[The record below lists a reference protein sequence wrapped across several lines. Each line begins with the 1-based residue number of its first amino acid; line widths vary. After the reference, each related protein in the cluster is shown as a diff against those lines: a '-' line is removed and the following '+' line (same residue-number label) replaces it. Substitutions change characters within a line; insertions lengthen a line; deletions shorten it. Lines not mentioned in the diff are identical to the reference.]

1 MVIRQLWFDGCL
13 LSSNVIEIINLIN
26 DVSVDGMRV
35 FPFSETICCEAVA
48 VRKDPEGYSCYVFR
62 DLNDGSYRMVT
73 RLPNWESPFIG
84 IGDKGYLK
92 YTEVLA
98 GRDTWYDRSTGIYV
112 PYKYDG
118 QYLIDWV
125 PSNVK

>member
-1 MVIRQLWFDGCL
+1 MAICQLRLDGRL
-13 LSSNVIEIINLIN
+13 LSLDAVEIINQIEN
-26 DVSVDGMRV
+26 VSLDGMRV

-48 VRKDPEGYSCYVFR
+48 VRRDPEGYSCYVFR
-62 DLNDGSYRMVT
+62 NLDDGTYRMVT
-73 RLPNWESPFIG
+73 RLPNWESPFIS

-98 GRDTWYDRSTGIYV
+98 GRDTWYDRSNGTYI

-118 QYLIDWV
+118 QYLVDWV

>member
-1 MVIRQLWFDGCL
+1 
-13 LSSNVIEIINLIN
+13 
-26 DVSVDGMRV
+26 MRV

-62 DLNDGSYRMVT
+62 NLDDGTYRMVT
-73 RLPNWESPFIG
+73 RLPNWESPFIS

-98 GRDTWYDRSTGIYV
+98 GRDTWYDRSNGTYI

-118 QYLIDWV
+118 QYLVDWV